1 MRNWI
6 RAACIPAVVLALA
19 GTSRADWGNYSDFAF
34 GIGYAHVQMG
44 SSSNEFHN
52 MDALR
57 IEPAISFSPFEKLS
71 QLRLGG
77 AFGVTMVLDNSSHA
91 IISNNG
97 SLVVFASA
105 DIPFLLLEPEFRV
118 SWRQEFD
125 AGFFIEPGVG
135 LGGAIGQ
142 LHLDNET
149 SSIDKWDASFSVRGF
164 LNVGFLVEGGIFG
177 VQASYMHAGSIHFA
191 QNGGGT
197 SNEFYIG
204 VFGSLMF

>member
-1 MRNWI
+1 MRNGI
-6 RAACIPAVVLALA
+6 RAGCFLAVIVALA
-19 GTSRADWGNYSDFAF
+19 GRCRADWGNYSDFAF
-34 GIGYAHVQMG
+34 GIGYAHIQMG
-44 SSSNEFHN
+44 ASGNEFHD

-57 IEPAISFSPFEKLS
+57 VEPAVTFSPFEKLS

-77 AFGVTMVLDNSSHA
+77 AFGVTMVLGDSSHA

-97 SLVVFASA
+97 GLLIYAST

-142 LHLDNET
+142 LHLHNET
-149 SSIDKWDASFSVRGF
+149 SSIDKWDANFAVRGF
-164 LNVGFLVEGGIFG
+164 LNVGFLVPGGIFG
-177 VQASYMHAGSIHFA
+177 VQASYMHAGAMRFA
-191 QNGGGT
+191 ENVGGT
-197 SNEFYIG
+197 SDEFYIG